1 MNNLFESSDE
11 VNRTKYRITLMGII
25 ILVIIASIF
34 AVYYFNTNK
43 SNEKEPYQIID
54 VYIYNLPS
62 LDQQELKSGIMVQ
75 DDDKLRMIIE
85 DYES

>member
-1 MNNLFESSDE
+1 M
-11 VNRTKYRITLMGII
+11 
-25 ILVIIASIF
+25 F
-34 AVYYFNTNK
+34 AVYYSNTNK
-43 SNEKEPYQIID
+43 TNIEGKGVAAEEYMYYLKEYNGQIGIFKSSEKEPYQIID